1 MDKQGGV
8 FTIKVMS
15 ILLLVIL
22 VYANINQNR
31 ISVRLESDLEHLCL
45 MHGQDLYDL
54 QRRRIRIAL
63 LVALIVPFLMF
74 FEVSWPMLLL
84 FIVLVFVIY
93 QSPYRRLKKKH
104 MESIG
109 QLRYEFPIWLRQLQI
124 LLQSN
129 TVAVSLEISTPMAPM
144 MIRSHLQHL
153 ITQVKSSP
161 QQIETYTDF
170 LSGYRLMEVTRAMKL
185 LFRYN
190 AVGQSDAVKQLNRMV
205 STTGK
210 WLRQQRLDSQSSQA
224 AWIQW
229 WGILPLLSVTIVFLV
244 MMMVTITSFME
255 RG

>member
-1 MDKQGGV
+1 M
-8 FTIKVMS
+8 M
-15 ILLLVIL
+15 
-22 VYANINQNR
+22 N
-31 ISVRLESDLEHLCL
+31 
-45 MHGQDLYDL
+45 GQDLSDL

-63 LVALIVPFLMF
+63 MVSLIVPFLMF

-84 FIVLVFVIY
+84 FIALVFVIY

-104 MESIG
+104 SESIG

-129 TVAVSLEISTPMAPM
+129 TVAVSLEISMPMAPA
-144 MIRSHLQHL
+144 MIRSHLQQL
-153 ITQVKSSP
+153 IRQVKLSP

-190 AVGQSDAVKQLNRMV
+190 SVGQSDAVKQLNRMV

-224 AWIQW
+224 AWVQW
-229 WGILPLLSVTIVFLV
+229 WGILPLLSVTVVFLI